1 MGIVIGF
8 IPWIVYWILVG
19 NIPFTAAVTAA
30 FGVTLLIQIALRI
43 RRQPMRT
50 LDVGN
55 LVVFALLMI
64 AAYLVPDDV
73 LERWLQPLSSLGL
86 LLIALVGVLIG
97 RPFVRE
103 YAESSVDAQ
112 TAKTQGFRT
121 ITNAMTWMWVAAF
134 AVMFGSAMIPP
145 IVDGDA
151 TILDMDNTLSIVCYW
166 VVPFTVLGLA
176 GAVSA
181 AFPPWFD
188 RKSAELDQRTTGAPA
203 VVPQPAGPVRPTRG
217 RRSGAGRDGAGL
229 AASAVS
235 ADARGAGGLVI
246 DAPDDSR
253 FDESFGVTVTGAR
266 AGSQVTVSTSGTDLF
281 GRTWRSQ
288 ANFIVPSAGVLD
300 VGSTAPQAVDGQDP
314 AWTAA
319 DGTAPIW
326 AMRFDDDGQTPE
338 MFVPPA
344 EPWRLTIEASG
355 VGAVASTDSGTSAH
369 AVAGRRV
376 VLRRTGATGL
386 RYEPSEIGGLPG
398 MLLCPPGDAPDGGW
412 PAVACFGGSE
422 GGFESQL
429 SNAAVLAS
437 HGFAVLAQAWI
448 SESDAGESVCEV
460 PLERFGAALTALA
473 AHDAVDG
480 SRLSAMAISRGSEGL
495 LAAVSRGLTPSL
507 TGLVLIS
514 PSSVAWQALGASGE
528 VPDTASWT
536 AGGSPLPWVPL
547 ASGVLMRQ
555 IVRNAWTVGRDIS
568 RQRPTLLRLRPAYQ
582 GSLVDVGL
590 LDKHGRPTDFLA
602 DHGKVGRH
610 PAVLD
615 ASAVRAP
622 LLLVGGRDDHLWP
635 SEPMAAMIAA
645 QRRAAGVDQQ
655 DGLQMYDGA
664 GHLIRL
670 GVLPTD
676 APWTNGIAFGGTR
689 KGLAHAQADA
699 TTRVLQFLG
708 AGIVART

>member
-19 NIPFTAAVTAA
+19 NIPFTTAVTAA
-30 FGVTLLIQIALRI
+30 FAVTLLIQIALRI

-64 AAYLVPDDV
+64 AAYVVPDDV

-103 YAESSVDAQ
+103 YAESSVDAE
-112 TAKTQGFRT
+112 TARTQGFRT

-134 AVMFGSAMIPP
+134 AVMFASAMIPP
-145 IVDGDA
+145 IVDGNA

-166 VVPFTVLGLA
+166 VVPFTVLGIA

-188 RKSAELDQRTTGAPA
+188 RKSAELDKRTAASPA
-203 VVPQPAGPVRPTRG
+203 VVPQPTVPAQAG
-217 RRSGAGRDGAGL
+217 RRSGGAGG
-229 AASAVS
+229 
-235 ADARGAGGLVI
+235 ADLGGGGPDGGGPDGGGPDGGGLVI
-246 DAPDDSR
+246 HAPDDSR
-253 FDESFGVTVTGAR
+253 FDEPFGVTVTGAR
-266 AGSQVTVSTSGTDLF
+266 AGSQVTVTTSGTDLF
-281 GRTWRSQ
+281 GRKWRSQ
-288 ANFIVPSAGVLD
+288 ATFTMPSEGVLD
-300 VGSTAPQAVDGQDP
+300 IGSSVPQPVDGQDP
-314 AWTAA
+314 DWTAA

-344 EPWRLTIEASG
+344 QPWRLTIEASG

-369 AVAGRRV
+369 AVAGRRT
-376 VLRRTGATGL
+376 VLRHTGAGGL
-386 RYEPSEIGGLPG
+386 RYEHTEIGGLPG
-398 MLLCPPGDAPDGGW
+398 MLLSPPGDAPDGGW

-448 SESDAGESVCEV
+448 SETDAGESVCEV
-460 PLERFGAALTALA
+460 PLERFGSALTALA
-473 AHDAVDG
+473 AHDAVDA
-480 SRLSAMAISRGSEGL
+480 SRVGALAISRGSEGL
-495 LAAVSRGLTPSL
+495 LAAVSRGLTPAL

-514 PSSVAWQALGASGE
+514 PSSVSWQALGASGE

-536 AGGSPLPWVPL
+536 AGGLPLPWVPL

-582 GSLVDVGL
+582 ASLVDVGL
-590 LDKHGRPTDFLA
+590 LDKHGTPTHPDA
-602 DHGKVGRH
+602 GDGHAGRH

-615 ASAVRAP
+615 ATGVRCP
-622 LLLVGGRDDHLWP
+622 LLMIGGRDDQLWP
-635 SEPMAAMIAA
+635 SEPMAAMIAD
-645 QRRAAGVDQQ
+645 QRR
-655 DGLQMYDGA
+655 
-664 GHLIRL
+664 
-670 GVLPTD
+670 T
-676 APWTNGIAFGGTR
+676 GGCR
-689 KGLAHAQADA
+689 P
-699 TTRVLQFLG
+699 
-708 AGIVART
+708 ARPASDV